1 MYFVIINYFY
11 ILVKL
16 KVKHIPDFLQ
26 VISESHREEAEVGIG
41 NALLLWYPMYK
52 AILTVNQ
59 TEKMKKCVVYYNFN
73 PSKSILYVT
82 QTDTRC
88 YFKPILLGYRVL

>member
-16 KVKHIPDFLQ
+16 KVKHIPDFLP
-26 VISESHREEAEVGIG
+26 VWSESHREKAEVGIG

-59 TEKMKKCVVYYNFN
+59 TEKMKKM
-73 PSKSILYVT
+73 
-82 QTDTRC
+82 RC
-88 YFKPILLGYRVL
+88 LLQL